1 MDDESLGKRP
11 NFEIGDIVHE
21 SSYIIPPDRKAWTGI
36 VVFVEREHYEMLSIS
51 GTKETLIAVHW
62 FQVEY
67 VESLPASVL
76 KLIQKAKIKIEENP

>member
-11 NFEIGDIVHE
+11 NFEIGDIVQE
-21 SSYIIPPDRKAWTGI
+21 SSYIIPPDRKAWVGI
-36 VVFVEREHYEMLSIS
+36 VVFIDRNHYEFFSIS

-76 KLIQKAKIKIEENP
+76 RLIQKAKIKIEKNP